1 MPDTVLEVR
10 NLSKTFIKDG
20 ERIEAVKDISFDV
33 SRGEILGIAGESG
46 SGKSTLSRL
55 CMHLIKPDSGEIFIT
70 GQKLDSKTVKSLRPK
85 IQMVF
90 QNPADTF
97 NPAYSIGSGLMGA
110 GRDLGLEKT
119 VCKEKILEL
128 LRLTSLPES
137 VLARRPK
144 ELSGGQL
151 QRLAIVRALLCEPE
165 ILIADEPVSS
175 LDVSVSANIINL
187 LLDLRD
193 RLGIAMLFIAHD
205 LAVIGHISDRVG
217 VMYKGEL
224 LELGP
229 TDEVLSSPK
238 QEYTKRLL
246 SARLDKR

>member
-1 MPDTVLEVR
+1 MRDTVLEVK
-10 NLSKTFIKDG
+10 NVSKTFIKDG
-20 ERIEAVKDISFDV
+20 ERIEAVKNISFSV
-33 SRGEILGIAGESG
+33 SAGEILGIAGESG

-55 CMHLIKPDSGEIFIT
+55 CMNLIKPDRGEIFIC
-70 GQKLDSKTVKSLRPK
+70 GEKLDRRTVKHLRPK

-97 NPAYSIGSGLMGA
+97 NPSYSIGSGLMGA
-110 GRDLGLEKT
+110 GRDLGLDKN
-119 VCKEKILEL
+119 VCKQKISEL
-128 LRLTSLPES
+128 LSLTSLPEN
-137 VLARRPK
+137 VLTRRPK

-151 QRLAIVRALLCEPE
+151 QRLAIVRALLCEPK

-187 LLDLRD
+187 LSDLRE
-193 RLGIAMLFIAHD
+193 RLNIAMLFISHD

-224 LELGP
+224 LEIGD
-229 TDEVLSSPK
+229 TDEILSTPK
-238 QEYTKRLL
+238 QDYTKRLL
-246 SARLDKR
+246 SARLD

>member
-1 MPDTVLEVR
+1 MTDTVLEVK
-10 NLSKTFIKDG
+10 NLSKTFVKDG
-20 ERIEAVKDISFDV
+20 QRIEAVKNISFSV

-55 CMHLIKPDSGEIFIT
+55 CINLLKPDSGEIYVC
-70 GQKLDSKTVKSLRPK
+70 GERLGKTTAKRLRPK

-97 NPAYSIGSGLMGA
+97 NPAYSVGSGLLGS
-110 GRDLGLEKT
+110 GRDLGLEKEL
-119 VCKEKILEL
+119 CREKISEL

-137 VLARRPK
+137 VMNRRPK

-151 QRLAIVRALLCEPE
+151 QRLAIVRALLCGPE
-165 ILIADEPVSS
+165 ILLADEPVSS

-187 LLDLRD
+187 LLDLRE
-193 RLGIAMLFIAHD
+193 RLGVAMLFISHD
-205 LAVIGHISDRVG
+205 LAVIGHLSDRVG

-224 LELGP
+224 LEIGE
-229 TDEVLSSPK
+229 TDEVLMNPK

-246 SARLDKR
+246 SARLD

>member
-1 MPDTVLEVR
+1 MSDTVLEVR
-10 NLSKTFIKDG
+10 NLSKTFVKDG
-20 ERIEAVKDISFDV
+20 ERIEAVKNVSFSV
-33 SRGEILGIAGESG
+33 EKGEILGIAGESG

-55 CMHLIKPDSGEIFIT
+55 CMSLIKPDRGEIFIC
-70 GQKLDSKTVKSLRPK
+70 GERLDRRTVKHLRPK

-97 NPAYSIGSGLMGA
+97 NPAYSVGSGLRGA
-110 GRDLGLEKT
+110 GHDLGLEKD
-119 VCKEKILEL
+119 VCRRKISEL
-128 LRLTSLPES
+128 LGLTGLPEN
-137 VLARRPK
+137 VLERRPK

-187 LLDLRD
+187 LSDLRE
-193 RLGIAMLFIAHD
+193 RLKIAMLFISHD
-205 LAVIGHISDRVG
+205 LAVISNLSDRVG

-224 LELGP
+224 VEIGD
-229 TDEVLSSPK
+229 TDEVLKAPK
-238 QEYTKRLL
+238 QDYTKRLL
-246 SARLDKR
+246 SARLD